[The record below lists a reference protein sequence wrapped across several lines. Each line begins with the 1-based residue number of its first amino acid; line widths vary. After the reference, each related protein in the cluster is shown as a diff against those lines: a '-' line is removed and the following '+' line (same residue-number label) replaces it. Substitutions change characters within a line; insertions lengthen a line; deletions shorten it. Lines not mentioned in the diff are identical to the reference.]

1 MNHTVLAL
9 GCLYKVQLWQFLESR
24 WFGLAS
30 VPSSVSFECLLH
42 NVSWLESLLSWGS
55 SRKDFG
61 SSEWRWMSAVFPIIV
76 KKCPAKATHVY
87 FGSRF
92 KGAVHHGWEGLA
104 NVLLHLQNICTAQG
118 SLVLNSLYLFIK
130 VVWIPTHGPVP
141 PTFRV
146 GPLALVNPI

>member
-1 MNHTVLAL
+1 MTRVREDINAFSHCGPNNESHLKVLAL
-9 GCLYKVQLWQFLESR
+9 GCLYKVHLWQFLESR

-61 SSEWRWMSAVFPIIV
+61 SSEWRWMSAVLPTVV

-92 KGAVHHGWEGLA
+92 KGTVHHGWEDLA
-104 NVLLHLQNICTAQG
+104 NVPLHLQSEAQHEE
-118 SLVLNSLYLFIK
+118 
-130 VVWIPTHGPVP
+130 VWCSIHSI
-141 PTFRV
+141 F
-146 GPLALVNPI
+146 LLK